1 MKTDFNYR
9 QMSMTLINQDGYPFE
24 FIIEGSD
31 ETLNVVN
38 LTGWKFGRCGAT
50 SYVDTKLKFWCEN

>member
-1 MKTDFNYR
+1 
-9 QMSMTLINQDGYPFE
+9 MSMTFINQDGNPFE
-24 FIIEGSD
+24 FIAEGSD

-50 SYVDTKLKFWCEN
+50 SYVDTKLKFWCDN

>member
-1 MKTDFNYR
+1 MKTDFNFR
-9 QMSMTLINQDGYPFE
+9 QLSITFINQNNNPIE

-50 SYVDTKLKFWCEN
+50 SYVDATLK